1 MAIAA
6 HHGAV
11 KANVAA
17 LVGRGD
23 LDLST
28 HELLL
33 GDAVLLVEQDHGVQ
47 LDSFLDVLIINSIR
61 ADEEVQL
68 LSLDAVLQGTGVLL
82 GTQMGQQVG
91 DAEDGIVLVLA
102 HTDGDGGAI
111 LTGEHAV
118 DGQRDRAPLILADTT
133 VVMGL
138 EVAQVVRLIQRGGT
152 QVQTRAVGVG
162 NDQMEAI
169 LKALG
174 TDGGSHHSLVALDKV
189 DFVTGLVGLFRVEL
203 LVACILEHLLALGG
217 DLALGLAC
225 IQELLVALGK
235 VVGLLL
241 HVSVL
246 IGDVSRLIEQLFSQL
261 LVRSFFCHRISP
273 AFLFRYS

>member
-1 MAIAA
+1 
-6 HHGAV
+6 
-11 KANVAA
+11 
-17 LVGRGD
+17 
-23 LDLST
+23 
-28 HELLL
+28 
-33 GDAVLLVEQDHGVQ
+33 
-47 LDSFLDVLIINSIR
+47 
-61 ADEEVQL
+61 
-68 LSLDAVLQGTGVLL
+68 
-82 GTQMGQQVG
+82 MGQQVG
-91 DAEDGIVLVLA
+91 DAEDGIVLILA

-118 DGQRDRAPLILADTT
+118 DGQRNGAPLILADTT

-174 TDGGSHHSLVALDKV
+174 TDGGSHHSLVVLDKV
-189 DFVTGLVGLFRVEL
+189 DLVAGLVGLFRVEL

>member
-1 MAIAA
+1 
-6 HHGAV
+6 
-11 KANVAA
+11 
-17 LVGRGD
+17 
-23 LDLST
+23 
-28 HELLL
+28 
-33 GDAVLLVEQDHGVQ
+33 
-47 LDSFLDVLIINSIR
+47 
-61 ADEEVQL
+61 
-68 LSLDAVLQGTGVLL
+68 
-82 GTQMGQQVG
+82 MGQQVG
-91 DAEDGIVLVLA
+91 DAEDGIVLILA

-118 DGQRDRAPLILADTT
+118 DGQRDSAPLILADTT

-189 DFVTGLVGLFRVEL
+189 DLVAGLVGLFRVEL
-203 LVACILEHLLALGG
+203 LVPCILEHLLALGG
-217 DLALGLAC
+217 NLALGLAC